1 MRQNSC
7 KQAAVFLNLLTCL
20 SMSSTSGLTQLPPGP
35 SLTPHLID
43 FRSLHDAHRV
53 CISYPTFGTSKYIDI
68 TFQDLDRAVNN
79 AAWTFSKEIG
89 ARRSSS
95 EPTKVVGIL
104 ARRYVVCDCITITDL
119 IVFKRCGVLDLYL
132 CPPKVRHCTTS
143 DFSA

>member
-1 MRQNSC
+1 
-7 KQAAVFLNLLTCL
+7 
-20 SMSSTSGLTQLPPGP
+20 MSAKIQSTSGLTQLPPGP

-53 CISYPTFGTSKYIDI
+53 YISYPNFGTSKYIDI
-68 TFQDLDRAVNN
+68 TFQDFGRAVNN

-104 ARRYVVCDCITITDL
+104 ARRYVVKVCYCVTITDL
-119 IVFKRCGVLDLYL
+119 IVFKRCGVLDLHL
-132 CPPKVRHCTTS
+132 CPPKVRHCANS